1 MKPIIF
7 TIHLEITYQKVVFL
21 YLLNPIGRGNR
32 LRIYVVQVRIQ
43 QEVQVLFPKAKE
55 IVMETMR
62 VVLHVK

>member
-43 QEVQVLFPKAKE
+43 QEVLNRYEVQYL
-55 IVMETMR
+55 
-62 VVLHVK
+62 